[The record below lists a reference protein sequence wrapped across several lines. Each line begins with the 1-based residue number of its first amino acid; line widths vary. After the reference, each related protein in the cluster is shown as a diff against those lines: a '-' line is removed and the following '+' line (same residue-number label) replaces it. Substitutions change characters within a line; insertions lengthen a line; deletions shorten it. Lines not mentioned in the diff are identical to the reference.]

1 MKKKNLFKFV
11 LIVIFSALVLGTGCY
26 FIFSSQN
33 EAQKTAVDDIFGWK
47 YPITKFPS
55 TGSVQIAYSDIRDPG
70 GIPQGLPVRLK
81 IPVISVDSV
90 IEDALITPDGR
101 MDVPQ
106 GSTNVAWFSLGPHPG
121 EEGSAVIGGH
131 FGIRNGVKFVFYDL
145 DKIVVGDKIY
155 IEDDKGDTLAFQVRS
170 IELFDRN
177 SDSTTVF
184 SSNDGLAHLNLITC
198 EGIWNKINLSY
209 PQRRVIFSDFVSPE
223 SELKPIDV
231 FSRTL
236 EINTFGKDVTA
247 LQIILEQ
254 KGFLKIPSAVSRG
267 FFGGLTRT
275 AVIEYQ
281 KSVGLPPVG
290 VFGPLTRA
298 RIVSDQSS
306 VAVKPIIKP
315 SIQPI
320 LPSTAITIL
329 DSFFSSYIIRDLK
342 MLYATPTDGLITS
355 FLIILIIFMILA
367 IIKNKKRKI
376 GI

>member
-1 MKKKNLFKFV
+1 MKIMKKKNLLKFV
-11 LIVIFSALVLGTGCY
+11 LIVVLSALVLGVGYY
-26 FIFSSQN
+26 FLFLNQN
-33 EAQKTAVDDIFGWK
+33 EAQNTVADDIFGWK

-55 TGSVQIAYSDIRDPG
+55 TGSVEIAYSDIRDPG

-81 IPVISVDSV
+81 IPVIGVDSA

-101 MDVPQ
+101 MDVPE
-106 GSTNVAWFSLGPHPG
+106 GSKNVAWFSLGPHPG

-131 FGIRNGVKFVFYDL
+131 FGISNGVKFVFYDL

-155 IEDDKGDTLAFQVRS
+155 IEDDKGDVLAFQVRS

-209 PQRRVIFSDFVSPE
+209 PKRRVIFSDLISPE
-223 SELKPIDV
+223 SGLSPVNV

-236 EINTFGKDVTA
+236 EINNSGKDVTA

-254 KGFLKIPSAVSRG
+254 KGLLKIPSGVSRG
-267 FFGGLTRT
+267 FFGRLTRN

-290 VFGPLTRA
+290 IFGPLTRA
-298 RIVSDQSS
+298 RIVSEQSS
-306 VAVKPIIKP
+306 VAAKPIIK
-315 SIQPI
+315 PI
-320 LPSTAITIL
+320 LPSTAITIR
-329 DSFFSSYIIRDLK
+329 DSFSSSYIIKNLK
-342 MLYATPTDGLITS
+342 TLYATPIDGLITS
-355 FLIILIIFMILA
+355 FLVILIIFMILA
-367 IIKNKKRKI
+367 IVQKKKFKLY
-376 GI
+376 